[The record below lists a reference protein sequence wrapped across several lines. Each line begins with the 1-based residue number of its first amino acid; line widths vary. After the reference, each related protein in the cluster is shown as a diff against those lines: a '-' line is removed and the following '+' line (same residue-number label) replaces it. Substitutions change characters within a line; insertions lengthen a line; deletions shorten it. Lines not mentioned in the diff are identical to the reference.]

1 MPARFHCPVP
11 LVSGEEIS
19 LPPGTVRHVQ
29 VLRLQPGDAIVLFHG
44 GLTLDIDG
52 LPVPGADAPA
62 CAQGAFEATI
72 TRMGRSEVLV
82 QIGACHAALP
92 SSAPVP
98 EVHLAAGMP
107 ANDRMDWLVEK
118 ATELGVSG
126 IQPLMTAR
134 GVLRLKG
141 ERATRRQAH
150 WQGVAVAASEQSGRL
165 SVPPVW
171 GVRDLQDALAPA
183 AGSGGGDAAAL
194 LPLRLVLS
202 LAAGAQ
208 PLHVRTAALEA
219 NRAVWLL
226 SGPEGGLAPE
236 EEAAALQQGWLPV
249 TLGNRV
255 LRSETAP
262 LAALA
267 YLMLRG

>member
-44 GLTLDIDG
+44 GLILDADG

-82 QIGACHAALP
+82 QIGARHAALP

-150 WQGVAVAASEQSGRL
+150 WQGVAVAASEQSAGEERRAGRGKENPSKSGFFHRGLCL
-165 SVPPVW
+165 SYGASFLKQIGACLLNV
-171 GVRDLQDALAPA
+171 DEA
-183 AGSGGGDAAAL
+183 SGLVERGWK
-194 LPLRLVLS
+194 PRLR
-202 LAAGAQ
+202 
-208 PLHVRTAALEA
+208 
-219 NRAVWLL
+219 
-226 SGPEGGLAPE
+226 
-236 EEAAALQQGWLPV
+236 
-249 TLGNRV
+249 
-255 LRSETAP
+255 
-262 LAALA
+262 
-267 YLMLRG
+267 

>member
-44 GLTLDIDG
+44 GLTLDADG

-82 QIGACHAALP
+82 QIGVCHAALP
-92 SSAPVP
+92 SSTPVP

-183 AGSGGGDAAAL
+183 AGSGGGDAEAL
-194 LPLRLVLS
+194 PPLRLVLS

-236 EEAAALQQGWLPV
+236 EEAVALQQGWLPV